1 MVEGALIAK
10 MSNVRIACEGLSKSY
25 YDLAEGREIVALTN
39 LDLEIH
45 DGEFVTVLGP
55 SGCGKSTLLNIAAGF
70 EKPSAGTILLDGKPI
85 GAPGPDRGV
94 VFQEYAL
101 FPWLTVEQNVL
112 YGLREQRVPSAEAR
126 ERVRHWLDLV
136 RLTGSEKR
144 YPHELS
150 GGMRQRVAL
159 IRVLANDPKSLLMDE
174 PFAALDAQS
183 RSLLQKELE
192 SLWLKASKTVLFVT
206 HSIEEAIFLADRVVV
221 MTARPGR
228 IKTEIMIDMP
238 RPRDPTS
245 DQFNAYRREATQ
257 LIEAEVAAAS

>member
-1 MVEGALIAK
+1 MVQGAVTRD
-10 MSNVRIACEGLSKSY
+10 MPNVRIACRGLSKSY
-25 YDLAEGREIVALTN
+25 FDLAEGREIVALSSID
-39 LDLEIH
+39 LDIH

-70 EKPSAGTILLDGKPI
+70 EEPSSGSILLDGKRVE
-85 GAPGPDRGV
+85 APGPDRGV

-101 FPWLTVEQNVL
+101 FPWLTVEQNVR
-112 YGLREQRVPSAEAR
+112 YGLRELRVPAAEAA
-126 ERVRHWLDLV
+126 ERVRYWLRLV
-136 RLTGSEKR
+136 RLEGFEKR

-183 RSLLQKELE
+183 RSVLQRELE
-192 SLWLKASKTVLFVT
+192 SLWLRAHKTVLFVT
-206 HSIEEAIFLADRVVV
+206 HSIEEAVFLADRVVV

-228 IKTEIMIDMP
+228 VKEIISVDLS

-245 DQFNAYRREATQ
+245 DQFNAYRREATR
-257 LIEAEVAAAS
+257 LIEAEVAATT